1 MTAYRLEVASVEER
15 LRDGGGDGDVRD
27 LRTNVPVLA
36 VKAD

>member
-1 MTAYRLEVASVEER
+1 MTAYRHEVASVER
-15 LRDGGGDGDVRD
+15 LRDDGGDGDVRD